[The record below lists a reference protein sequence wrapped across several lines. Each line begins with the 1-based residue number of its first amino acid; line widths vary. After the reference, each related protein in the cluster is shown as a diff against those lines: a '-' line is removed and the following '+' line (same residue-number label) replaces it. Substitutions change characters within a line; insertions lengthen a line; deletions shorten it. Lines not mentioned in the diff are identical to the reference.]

1 MKRRRQEAGLHHS
14 SAPLRIEKD
23 EPVKK
28 LDFAG
33 GTDAAGEIFE
43 IGAAAEGDVLAII
56 DVLATGQHVGGCA
69 AAKERALVKQT
80 YAPAGFSQRDAGCQ
94 SLQPAAHHHH
104 ALPGYSPPYA

>member
-14 SAPLRIEKD
+14 SAPLRIEKE

-33 GTDAAGEIFE
+33 GTDAAVENFE

-56 DVLATGQHVGGCA
+56 DVVATRQHVGRCP
-69 AAKERALVKQT
+69 AAKEGALLKKT
-80 YAPAGFSQRDAGCQ
+80 DAPARISQRDAGCQ
-94 SLQPAAHHHH
+94 SRPPA
-104 ALPGYSPPYA
+104 P